1 MFYGWVIL
9 FVAMVATAA
18 TSPGQ
23 SYLVGKFN
31 ASIEASLGIRETTLT
46 AAYGLATFLAAIP
59 LLYVGPL
66 ADRFGPRRIMG
77 AASVLLGIAC
87 VLIGFAAG
95 PLSLGAC
102 YFLLRFSGQGV
113 LGLSASHSTA
123 MWFERKLGFA
133 TGIKT
138 LSMPVGIVIL
148 APLTTY
154 LIESA
159 GWQRAYAILGGGV
172 CAIMLPLVIFL
183 HRDRPEDIG
192 LRVDGDPPLPGASRG
207 RHPHAHPDAE
217 LLASTSVE
225 QPRAYDLLD
234 DEDDATASVD
244 ALGRSIDPGLESVCE
259 LATTDE
265 ANAQQ
270 ECAANPTAAAG
281 GRDIPNE
288 TQGRATADAATRE
301 VNFTRGEALRTTA
314 FWIITATAVLS
325 ALVGTAV
332 VFLLSKLT
340 GAIGLGHGAED
351 KLLSVFAVAFGTSAP
366 LVGLITDRVRPNLL
380 IASSAGA
387 LGGSC
392 VCLALA
398 SDMTLAW
405 ASMIL
410 FAFSQSLSFVVG
422 TTMLARYFGRRHH
435 GSIRSSQS
443 FAVVTGTSVGP
454 FITAAAAQ
462 QVGYIGALWIFAG
475 MCVPVALAG
484 LALRAPVRPGAR
496 AG

>member
-23 SYLVGKFN
+23 SYLVGKFS

-59 LLYVGPL
+59 LLFVGPL

-77 AASVLLGIAC
+77 ASAALLGVAC

-95 PLSLGAC
+95 PVSLGAC

-138 LSMPVGIVIL
+138 LSMPVAIVIL

-154 LIESA
+154 LIDSA
-159 GWQRAYAILGGGV
+159 GWERAYAILGGGV

-192 LRVDGDPPLPGASRG
+192 LRVDGDPPLLDAPRCK
-207 RHPHAHPDAE
+207 HPHAHPDAE

-225 QPRAYDLLD
+225 QPQAYDLLD
-234 DEDDATASVD
+234 DEDDAREETG
-244 ALGRSIDPGLESVCE
+244 ALGDRRGQGTGDAKGKGS
-259 LATTDE
+259 ATV
-265 ANAQQ
+265 
-270 ECAANPTAAAG
+270 
-281 GRDIPNE
+281 
-288 TQGRATADAATRE
+288 RADRDAARPSGDE
-301 VNFTRGEALRTTA
+301 VCFTRGEALRTAA

-332 VFLLSKLT
+332 VFLMSKLT
-340 GAIGLGHGAED
+340 TAIGLGHGAED
-351 KLLSVFAVAFGTSAP
+351 KLLSVFAVAFGASAP
-366 LVGLITDRVRPNLL
+366 MVGALTDRVRPNLL

-410 FAFSQSLSFVVG
+410 FACSQSLSFVVG

-462 QVGYIGALWIFAG
+462 QVGYIGALWIFACV
-475 MCVPVALAG
+475 CVPVAVAG
-484 LALRAPVRPGAR
+484 LWLKTPQAPNGR